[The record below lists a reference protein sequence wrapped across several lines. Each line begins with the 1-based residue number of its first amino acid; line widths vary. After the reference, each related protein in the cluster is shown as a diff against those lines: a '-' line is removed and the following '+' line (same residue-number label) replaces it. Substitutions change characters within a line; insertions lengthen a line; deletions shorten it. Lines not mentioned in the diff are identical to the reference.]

1 MNLLPQK
8 EKTENRREYF
18 YRFSAG
24 LAATLTSSLLIGGGL
39 LLPSY
44 FLIKVKQ
51 SELKTNLASLKN
63 PGEAAGGEEVYKI
76 LETATKQIDFLSP
89 QPALFLTV
97 AAEKITDKKPAGV
110 RIDGLSY
117 HPQEPTQ
124 TWSAAIALIGVATSR
139 EAIVAFVKALQTE
152 PTFSSINVPVSN
164 FAKDRDIE
172 FSLTLIQNEK

>member
-8 EKTENRREYF
+8 EKMENRREYF

-24 LAATLTSSLLIGGGL
+24 LAGAAVASLIIGGGL

-44 FLIKVKQ
+44 LLSKAKQ
-51 SELKTNLASLKN
+51 VELKANLVSLKN
-63 PGEAAGGEEVYKI
+63 PRQAGGEEAPKI
-76 LETATKQIDFLSP
+76 LETAAKRVVFLSIRP
-89 QPALFLTV
+89 ILSLTA

-110 RIDGLSY
+110 KIKGFSY
-117 HPQEPTQ
+117 HPQEKADGI
-124 TWSAAIALIGVATSR
+124 SAAIALTGIAANR

-152 PTFSSINVPVSN
+152 QSFSSINVPVSN

-172 FSLTLIQNEK
+172 FSLTLIENEK